1 MGEPRALSGQ
11 RDSMQGFAALFRNGG
26 ARPSHQTDHLVHQRT
41 PCYRTTLQL
50 SKCQFEGKRLC
61 SGYCRLNGFAAKK
74 CPSPSVLVVTAL
86 MTVLFGNHCHGAV
99 SPIAFWNV
107 TQIAGRA
114 GFCLCPDEF
123 SYWWQKSDWVSQL
136 ENAR

>member
-1 MGEPRALSGQ
+1 MAELGRPIKRIISFINEHRAIAQHFNFLN
-11 RDSMQGFAALFRNGG
+11 AN
-26 ARPSHQTDHLVHQRT
+26 
-41 PCYRTTLQL
+41 
-50 SKCQFEGKRLC
+50 SKVR
-61 SGYCRLNGFAAKK
+61 GYVPDTCRLNGFAAKK